1 MTLGPSLLALAALE
15 NVQIKGFAKI
25 MNTFGRVPFF
35 YYLLHIYVI
44 HFLCVALYFIEGY
57 TFQQVFTLDQSFGFR
72 PRQNFGFTLGYV
84 YLVWVFVLAICY
96 FPSRRY
102 DRYKS
107 THKKW
112 WLSYL

>member
-1 MTLGPSLLALAALE
+1 
-15 NVQIKGFAKI
+15 

-44 HFLCVALYFIEGY
+44 HLLCVALYFTQG
-57 TFQQVFTLDQSFGFR
+57 FTWNQLNTLPQMFAFRPEQDFGF
-72 PRQNFGFTLGYV
+72 NLAGV
-84 YLVWVFVLAICY
+84 YGVWVLVIFICY
-96 FPSRRY
+96 FPCRWY

>member
-1 MTLGPSLLALAALE
+1 
-15 NVQIKGFAKI
+15 

-44 HFLCVALYFIEGY
+44 HLLCVALYFVQG
-57 TFQQVFTLDQSFGFR
+57 FTWNQLNTLPQMFAFRPEQDFGF
-72 PRQNFGFTLGYV
+72 NLAGV
-84 YLVWVFVLAICY
+84 YGVWVLVIFICY
-96 FPSRRY
+96 FPCRWY